1 MANIKLGAIISDIQ
15 GSIGG
20 TTFRRT
26 PHGHSA
32 YNKQKKQLLSA
43 RSLNSR
49 RIEIANIFQGWS
61 KLSENERAQINE
73 KALLFQFPDK
83 FGNMKNLTGRQL
95 YTKLTSQ
102 LLPTGLTVQSWAT
115 LDSNVDAPII
125 DDIDVS
131 LANSMF
137 DIYLKYPVNVTR
149 ILVSAKPKPKTGNVK
164 PHAHFRTMLS
174 LNAANLGSVDFYERF
189 IENFPLAVAGECYQ
203 VNVYAVN
210 NYGFKSPVSAF
221 SIILGA

>member
-1 MANIKLGAIISDIQ
+1 MANIKLGAIVSDIQ

-43 RSLNSR
+43 RSLSSR
-49 RIEIANIFQGWS
+49 RIELANIFQGWS
-61 KLSENERAQINE
+61 KLSDNERKQINE
-73 KALLFQFPDK
+73 QALLFQFPDK

-102 LLPTGLTVQSWAT
+102 LIGTGLTVPSWAT
-115 LDSNVDAPII
+115 LDSNVEAPII
-125 DDIDVS
+125 ASIDVS
-131 LANSMF
+131 LSSAIF
-137 DIYLKYPVNVTR
+137 DINLKSHVTAAA
-149 ILVSAKPKPKTGNVK
+149 ILVSAKPKPKSGNVK

-174 LNAANLGSVDFYERF
+174 FAAERRDNIDFYDEF
-189 IENFPLAVAGECYQ
+189 IKNYPLAAAGQCYQ

-210 NYGFKSPVSAF
+210 KYGFKSPVSAF
-221 SIILGA
+221 SIILQ

>member
-61 KLSENERAQINE
+61 KLSSNERNQINE

-102 LLPTGLTVQSWAT
+102 LIGTGLTVQSWAT
-115 LDSNVDAPII
+115 LDSNVEAPII
-125 DDIDVS
+125 KSIDVS
-131 LANSMF
+131 MSNSTF
-137 DIYLKYPVNVTR
+137 DINLKSPVTVER
-149 ILVSAKPKPKTGNVK
+149 ILVSAKPKPKSGNVK
-164 PHAHFRTMLS
+164 PHAHFKTIYSQPATTQDLIE
-174 LNAANLGSVDFYERF
+174 FYDKF
-189 IENFPLAVAGECYQ
+189 IENFPLATAGECYQ

-210 NYGFKSPVSAF
+210 KYGFKSPVSAF
-221 SIILGA
+221 SIILSL

>member
-1 MANIKLGAIISDIQ
+1 MANIKLGAIVSDIQ

-49 RIEIANIFQGWS
+49 RIELANVFQGWS
-61 KLSENERAQINE
+61 KLSDKERKQINE
-73 KALLFQFPDK
+73 QSKLFQFPDK

-102 LLPTGLTVQSWAT
+102 LLPTGLTVPSWAT
-115 LDSNVDAPII
+115 LDSNVDAPEIS
-125 DDIDVS
+125 DIDVS
-131 LANSMF
+131 LGDKIF
-137 DIYLKYPVNVTR
+137 DIYLKSAVTVAR
-149 ILVSAKPKPKTGNVK
+149 VLISAKPKPKTGNVK

-174 LNAANLGSVDFYERF
+174 LEAASLGSVDFYDIF
-189 IENFPLAVAGECYQ
+189 MENYPLATAGECYQ

-221 SIILGA
+221 SVILQ

>member
-1 MANIKLGAIISDIQ
+1 MANIKLGAIVSDIQ

-43 RSLNSR
+43 RSLSSR
-49 RIEIANIFQGWS
+49 RSEISNVFQGWS
-61 KLSENERAQINE
+61 KLSDNERAQINE
-73 KALLFQFPDK
+73 QSKLFQFPDQ

-102 LLPTGLTVQSWAT
+102 LLPTGLTVPSWAT
-115 LDSNVDAPII
+115 LDSTVEAPIVA
-125 DDIDVS
+125 DIDVS
-131 LANSMF
+131 LGNQIF
-137 DIYLKYPVNVTR
+137 DIYLKSAVTVAR
-149 ILVSAKPKPKTGNVK
+149 VLVSAKPKPKTGNVK

-174 LNAANLGSVDFYERF
+174 LEASSRGSIDFYQEF
-189 IENFPLAVAGECYQ
+189 IANYPLATVGECYQ

-221 SIILGA
+221 SIILQ